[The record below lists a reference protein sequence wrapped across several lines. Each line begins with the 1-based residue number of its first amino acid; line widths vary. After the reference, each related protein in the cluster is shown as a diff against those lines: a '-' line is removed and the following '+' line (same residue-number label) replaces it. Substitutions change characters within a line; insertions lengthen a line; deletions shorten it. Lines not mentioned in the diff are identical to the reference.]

1 MEHLIDYVKY
11 FFLSMIPFLELRFA
25 LPLAIAAEGLNP
37 VIAYLVCVIGNC
49 LPVPFLVRFVRPVFD
64 WMKNSSVWIKGKLS
78 VIDSRT
84 EKMDKIPRRTK
95 IWRGILKFFLK
106 PAEFLHRIV
115 EKLENKAHSKAGTI
129 KKYEMFGLFVF
140 VAIPLPGTG
149 AWSGSLIAAV
159 LGMRIKD
166 SVPMICLGVL
176 AAGILMTLGASGVR
190 LLGEFIVSLF

>member
-1 MEHLIDYVKY
+1 MEHLIDYIKY

-37 VIAYLVCVIGNC
+37 VIAYIVCVIGNC

-64 WMKNSSVWIKGKLS
+64 WMKISSVWIRAKLS
-78 VIDSRT
+78 DIDSRC
-84 EKMDKIPRRTK
+84 EKMDKISCRTK
-95 IWRGILKFFLK
+95 IWRGTLQFFLK

-115 EKLENKAHSKAGTI
+115 EKLEHKAHSKAGKI
-129 KKYEMFGLFVF
+129 KKYEMFGLFLF

-190 LLGEFIVSLF
+190 LLGELIVSLF